1 MATLTRTA
9 SGRWKALI
17 RRRGWPAVART
28 YRLKRDAINW
38 ARHTEDEMVLGR
50 YRIRPAADNLLFSS
64 AIDRYL
70 NEVTPRKSP
79 TTHATDRYRADILA
93 RFFGRYYLEAIGPE
107 LVARFRDERSG
118 TSTSRNRTH
127 PPAPRQP
134 LSPASVRLELI
145 LLSHVFTVARREWQT
160 GPIVNPVSQIRLPS
174 PSPGRTRRLSR
185 SEERRVFRRLAH
197 FPNPMLGWIFRLA
210 LETAMRAAEIS
221 TLTLPQI
228 DFAQRTILLTTS
240 KNGCARTIP
249 LSRTATWVLR
259 SAVALRTRPANCP
272 LVFFGQ
278 SSADGCC
285 QSYRFQDAW
294 GRLRSELGLDD
305 FRFHDLRHEAISR
318 LVEVGLGD
326 LEVAAISGHKAMQM
340 LKRYTHLRAEQ
351 LVKKLDRLDR
361 RAKPPTRIRKC
372 T

>member
-1 MATLTRTA
+1 MATFTRTA
-9 SGRWKALI
+9 SGRWQALV

-38 ARHTEDEMVLGR
+38 ARHTEDEMVLGS
-50 YRIRPAADNLLFSS
+50 YRVHRPADNLLFAS

-70 NEVTPRKSP
+70 KEVTPRKSP
-79 TTHATDRYRADILA
+79 STHATDRYRAEILA
-93 RFFGRYYLEAIGPE
+93 RFFGRYYLEAISPE
-107 LVARFRDERSG
+107 LVARFRDERS
-118 TSTSRNRTH
+118 STRSSRKRTMLLS
-127 PPAPRQP
+127 PGQP
-134 LSPASVRLELI
+134 LSQASVRLELI
-145 LLSHVFTVARREWQT
+145 LLSHLFTVARQEWQT

-197 FPNPMLGWIFRLA
+197 FPSPMLGWIFRLA
-210 LETAMRAAEIS
+210 LETAMRASEIS
-221 TLTLPQI
+221 TLMLSQI
-228 DFAQRTILLTTS
+228 DFTRRTILLTDT

-249 LSRTATWVLR
+249 LSRAATEVLR
-259 SAVALRTRPANCP
+259 RAAAVRTRPANCP

-278 SSADGCC
+278 LQADGRC

-294 GRLRSELGLDD
+294 GRLRTELGLED

-318 LVEVGLGD
+318 LVEAGLGD

-351 LVKKLDRLDR
+351 LVKKLDRIDPR
-361 RAKPPTRIRKC
+361 TKRPTRI
-372 T
+372 